1 MNKKLFCCAG
11 TEGYFWEETAPRL
24 PSWNKSAPD
33 HHWLVRAQEP
43 LTEKCINASDDLY
56 RNRLRA
62 LLGVDALVGEVADL
76 IQTHGQLD
84 QTYFI
89 YTSGKNGAP
98 HAVLAGGLPKSAVS
112 VLLRLLS
119 SSMRRVHT
127 PSCAARC
134 ILHNTYWEALCN

>member
-1 MNKKLFCCAG
+1 MNKKAFCCAG

-98 HAVLAGGLPKSAVS
+98 HPMHTAGGLPKSAVS
-112 VLLRLLS
+112 VLLRLLLFEKYS
-119 SSMRRVHT
+119 
-127 PSCAARC
+127 
-134 ILHNTYWEALCN
+134 LHIRIVES